1 MNKLNVK
8 AKLQEASGAGTATD
22 SIKDLLSIF
31 VITYNRQK
39 PLKETLLSLKS
50 SSWSD
55 CRITV
60 LDNCSTDETSS
71 VVHELIDDFPD
82 LHYIRNI
89 TNIGLAANAVQPFL
103 MSRTPYTWVLCDDD
117 KMDFTQV
124 GDIEEALRS
133 RQPTLALVGGHP
145 EMQRR
150 GAQELSTPK
159 ALLESGVNYYRD
171 NSFLPST
178 IYCTDFARS
187 HLSACYRFC
196 YFNYPHV
203 ALALAATAES
213 KLVYVSKN
221 RLVTPTVGTQS
232 YSSSEQLLWW
242 YELAQ
247 TVKDTTERQRLL
259 TSQWEGPLDPSGLY
273 GLLNTAIRLKMYR
286 IALILLISFNFRILV
301 SLAYMTVARLRGVRH
316 ST

>member
-1 MNKLNVK
+1 MNNLNSETEPQRNIDV
-8 AKLQEASGAGTATD
+8 ATATD

-39 PLKETLLSLKS
+39 PLRETLLSLKA
-50 SSWSD
+50 SSWAC

-60 LDNCSTDETSS
+60 LDNCSTDATSL
-71 VVHELIDDFPD
+71 VVHEMIGDFQD

-89 TNIGLAANAVQPFL
+89 TNIGLAANAIQPFL
-103 MSRTPYTWVLCDDD
+103 MARTPYTWVLCDDD
-117 KMDFTQV
+117 EMDFTQV
-124 GDIEEALRS
+124 GDIEEALRT

-145 EMQRR
+145 EIRRR
-150 GAQELSTPK
+150 GAQELSTPL

-178 IYCTDFARS
+178 IYCTDFARR
-187 HLSACYRFC
+187 HLCACYSFC

-203 ALALAATAES
+203 ALGLAAADES
-213 KLVYVSKN
+213 RLVYISKN

-232 YSSSEQLLWW
+232 YSSREQLLWW
-242 YELAQ
+242 FELAQ
-247 TVKDTTERQRLL
+247 TVKDTTERKRLL

-273 GLLNTAIRLKMYR
+273 GLLNTAIRLKLYR
-286 IALILLISFNFRILV
+286 VAFRLVIAFNLRVPV
-301 SLAYMTVARLRGVRH
+301 SLANMILARLRGLKH